1 MKKASWMDMGRKYIL
16 FMIAVICFAGIC
28 MGCGKVDDG
37 QEESTGIQIKSGDV
51 ESAENMTQIGV
62 YLDVDKNSSEI
73 TDVKYKIS
81 GDIGIVSFRYS
92 GVKVELRGSCKY
104 EMYDLAGV
112 ENTSNGDM
120 ITGNIQG
127 YSATYY
133 TLTPGRIAF
142 WSDGTINYSLYIY
155 VTASDEVLNEVLSH
169 IVFENRYT
177 DRADVQQQIETDSR
191 AFAEKIVKVFN
202 DEDLETMKDMVLY
215 PQETSGGQSI
225 ANENE
230 LLIFYKMALFI
241 DILMMAINDVI
252 ALDNLRKTNDGSE
265 YVIGTNYKNVH
276 FRLNDDGQFVITK
289 INN

>member
-1 MKKASWMDMGRKYIL
+1 MGRKYIL

-51 ESAENMTQIGV
+51 ESAEDMTQIGV

-92 GVKVELRGSCKY
+92 GVKVELRG
-104 EMYDLAGV
+104 
-112 ENTSNGDM
+112 
-120 ITGNIQG
+120 
-127 YSATYY
+127 

-230 LLIFYKMALFI
+230 LLNVDKKALFT
-241 DILMMAINDVI
+241 DILMKALNDEN

>member
-1 MKKASWMDMGRKYIL
+1 M
-16 FMIAVICFAGIC
+16 
-28 MGCGKVDDG
+28 
-37 QEESTGIQIKSGDV
+37 
-51 ESAENMTQIGV
+51 
-62 YLDVDKNSSEI
+62 
-73 TDVKYKIS
+73 YK
-81 GDIGIVSFRYS
+81 R
-92 GVKVELRGSCKY
+92 
-104 EMYDLAGV
+104 
-112 ENTSNGDM
+112 
-120 ITGNIQG
+120 Q
-127 YSATYY
+127 TYY

-230 LLIFYKMALFI
+230 LLNVDKKALFT
-241 DILMMAINDVI
+241 DILMKALNDEN

>member
-1 MKKASWMDMGRKYIL
+1 MKKASWMDMDRKYIL

-51 ESAENMTQIGV
+51 ESAEDMTQIGV

-81 GDIGIVSFRYS
+81 GDIGIMSFRYS

-230 LLIFYKMALFI
+230 LLNVDKKALFT
-241 DILMMAINDVI
+241 DILMKALNDEN
-252 ALDNLRKTNDGSE
+252 ALENLRKTNDGSE

>member
-28 MGCGKVDDG
+28 MRCGKVDDG

-51 ESAENMTQIGV
+51 ESAEDMTQIGV

-142 WSDGTINYSLYIY
+142 WSDGTINYSIYIY

-230 LLIFYKMALFI
+230 LLNVDKKALFT
-241 DILMMAINDVI
+241 DILKKALNDEN

>member
-37 QEESTGIQIKSGDV
+37 QEESNGIQIKSGDV
-51 ESAENMTQIGV
+51 ESAEDMTQIGV

-92 GVKVELRGSCKY
+92 GVKFELRGSCKY

-230 LLIFYKMALFI
+230 LLNVDKKALFT
-241 DILMMAINDVI
+241 DILMKALNDEN

>member
-37 QEESTGIQIKSGDV
+37 QEESTDIQIKSGDV
-51 ESAENMTQIGV
+51 ESADDMTQIGV

-230 LLIFYKMALFI
+230 LLNVDKKALFT
-241 DILMMAINDVI
+241 DILMKALNDEN
-252 ALDNLRKTNDGSE
+252 ALDNLRKTNVGSE

>member
-1 MKKASWMDMGRKYIL
+1 MA
-16 FMIAVICFAGIC
+16 
-28 MGCGKVDDG
+28 
-37 QEESTGIQIKSGDV
+37 
-51 ESAENMTQIGV
+51 QIGV

-169 IVFENRYT
+169 IVFENRYK

-191 AFAEKIVKVFN
+191 TFAEKIVKVFN

-230 LLIFYKMALFI
+230 LLNVDKKALFT
-241 DILMMAINDVI
+241 DILMKALNDEN

-276 FRLNDDGQFVITK
+276 FILNDDGQFVITK

>member
-51 ESAENMTQIGV
+51 ESAEDMTQIGV

-142 WSDGTINYSLYIY
+142 WSDGTINYIY
-155 VTASDEVLNEVLSH
+155 TSQPVMRYSMKCCH
-169 IVFENRYT
+169 I
-177 DRADVQQQIETDSR
+177 
-191 AFAEKIVKVFN
+191 
-202 DEDLETMKDMVLY
+202 
-215 PQETSGGQSI
+215 
-225 ANENE
+225 
-230 LLIFYKMALFI
+230 
-241 DILMMAINDVI
+241 
-252 ALDNLRKTNDGSE
+252 
-265 YVIGTNYKNVH
+265 
-276 FRLNDDGQFVITK
+276 
-289 INN
+289 

>member
-230 LLIFYKMALFI
+230 LLNVDKKALFT
-241 DILMMAINDVI
+241 DILMKALNDEN

-265 YVIGTNYKNVH
+265 YVIGTNYKKVH

>member
-1 MKKASWMDMGRKYIL
+1 
-16 FMIAVICFAGIC
+16 

-51 ESAENMTQIGV
+51 ESAEDMAQIGV

-133 TLTPGRIAF
+133 TLNPGRIAF

-230 LLIFYKMALFI
+230 LLNVDKKALFT
-241 DILMMAINDVI
+241 DILMKALNDEN